1 MTDNRNHPGV
11 ADGERM
17 SAYLHRRTKE
27 LGFPLP
33 LQTCERLEREV
44 TEYLFTLTQEGT
56 PDVG

>member
-27 LGFPLP
+27 LGFPP
-33 LQTCERLEREV
+33 PP
-44 TEYLFTLTQEGT
+44 
-56 PDVG
+56 PDV